1 MALNVV
7 QYEDIVAHLR
17 RVPALVDMLEER
29 RTGFPDA
36 VLEWLRDVE
45 RSLESNHMP
54 AVSQIAGCRAML
66 IESARGAYTEEIS
79 FTGRPTVRKIQD
91 GVAGLV
97 IQRTSDLLHSAIA
110 ERQAAFQEAE
120 RIARQIVTV
129 ADVKGML
136 ETCDDGRPH
145 QQMLTCLQQRVG
157 ADQDLA
163 GVYVHLVSLVGK
175 TDVLVFL
182 DRALAGFSPS
192 N

>member
-1 MALNVV
+1 MPLNVV

-17 RVPALVDMLEER
+17 RVPALVDMLEAR

-36 VLEWLRDVE
+36 VLEWLKE
-45 RSLESNHMP
+45 IEKSLESNHMP

-66 IESARGAYTEEIS
+66 IESARGAYSEEIS

-110 ERQAAFQEAE
+110 ERQSAFQEAE
-120 RIARQIVTV
+120 RITLQIVTV
-129 ADVKGML
+129 AEVKGMI
-136 ETCDDGRPH
+136 EACDDGRPH
-145 QQMLTCLQQRVG
+145 QQMLTCLQEQVG
-157 ADQDLA
+157 ADPDLA
-163 GVYVHLVSLVGK
+163 GVYVHLVALVGK

-182 DRALAGFSPS
+182 DRALAKSV
-192 N
+192 